1 MVVGY
6 FLQFE
11 KYTIYTIRVHC
22 IIHRRYIKMNMD
34 IILIVAI
41 SVSFVVS
48 NKLLERYGKKSMRN
62 MDIPNEIN
70 VVGHMIALAF
80 LTFFM

>member
-1 MVVGY
+1 
-6 FLQFE
+6 
-11 KYTIYTIRVHC
+11 
-22 IIHRRYIKMNMD
+22 MNMD

>member
-1 MVVGY
+1 
-6 FLQFE
+6 
-11 KYTIYTIRVHC
+11 
-22 IIHRRYIKMNMD
+22 MNMD

-62 MDIPNEIN
+62 MDIPHEIN
-70 VVGHMIALAF
+70 AAIHIIALTF